1 MARVSGAAG
10 TIAALLVMFVA
21 ASGCGQSVE
30 EEPSKEEDSPMLQAV
45 ASVGQNVWVA
55 GQGGIWKS
63 SDLGNSWNKQY
74 ESGDK
79 YISDIVFVDDQSGW
93 ALEENTLLATT
104 NGGDDWEAVY
114 QWPDDVQDWGF
125 VTREFGYVVSDSQL
139 ALSQDGGRTWETVTT
154 PEPVERAC
162 FSNPGVGWAIGR
174 PAPAYATAYVTFD
187 GGTTWQESGKVP
199 WIKRGEATLT
209 PQSLGTPSCLSDG
222 SALVMVSYGA
232 GAGSEDWVLYKL
244 TAESGWTEVTGRN
257 DPAVDHTLAKSS
269 VLLPFD
275 TEGLLLTGESFNA
288 VAVEGLQPGS
298 TTWQSGYIDGQSYKL
313 TRSRDHMLCCW
324 PVAGDSNPDG
334 SAWLIIGHPRRTFLL
349 YTEDS
354 GNTWVR
360 PNSPH

>member
-1 MARVSGAAG
+1 MVNVTRTAGAMLV
-10 TIAALLVMFVA
+10 LLVMLVG
-21 ASGCGQSVE
+21 ASGCGQSGR
-30 EEPSKEEDSPMLQAV
+30 EEPSKEENSPMLKSV

-63 SDLGNSWNKQY
+63 SDHGNSWNKQY

-79 YISDIVFVDDQSGW
+79 YVSDIVFVDDQSGW
-93 ALEENTLLATT
+93 ALEENALGWKLEENTLLATT

-114 QWPDDVQDWGF
+114 KWSDDVQDWGF

-162 FSNPGVGWAIGR
+162 FSNPEVGWAIGR
-174 PAPAYATAYVTFD
+174 SVPAYVTAYVTFD
-187 GGTTWQESGKVP
+187 GGKTWQESGKVS
-199 WIKRGEATLT
+199 
-209 PQSLGTPSCLSDG
+209 SLEYLSTPSCLSDG
-222 SALVMVSYGA
+222 SALMIVSHGV
-232 GAGSEDWVLYKL
+232 GAGSQDWALYKL
-244 TAESGWTEVTGRN
+244 TAESGWTEVTRR
-257 DPAVDHTLAKSS
+257 DDLAVDHTLAKSS

-275 TEGLLLTGESFNA
+275 TEGLLLTGESLNA

-313 TRSRDHMLCCW
+313 TKSRDHMLCCW

-334 SAWLIIGHPRRTFLL
+334 SAWLIIGYPRRTFLL
-349 YTEDS
+349 YTEDG

-360 PNSPH
+360 SNSPQ